1 MGNPI
6 RAFTPPLGATP
17 AGIGKS
23 PSPVQR
29 IDPHTGAS
37 ILYVPAVYGGNMVMS
52 MPLPGDLDTGQSR
65 SLDSQAEGLVGFPN
79 ALLHRKEPSATQRSL
94 NYHLAPPSPAFPPH
108 PASGRTFPQQYPVPR
123 LPYRVNQPPHPGMP
137 QQNQQQLSPAFTGGS
152 HSSFFSGSIPTH
164 RSVQSPTVDGT
175 ESSGVEEMSSTLRTH
190 MGHPGGQHPGL
201 TQHTRVSNFGEDGQD
216 GSMVDSLDAPVF
228 LFFRYPGLLREMPPQ
243 EQPELREVTELQ
255 PPPQSRLLQYRQSQS
270 RASVDPSSS
279 LAPLSN
285 HAGPFPSGLYSHET
299 GRNLLNQNILNNQAL
314 QHPENPLYNTSSYP
328 NQPPAQSGSPPPSQ
342 VKYLLQEAQWSHSGA
357 ASASQQNHLLGNQSH
372 SLLYGLPIMAHP
384 SRQEQV
390 LMQLH
395 HQQQQQQQQQHQQ
408 QQQNQG
414 PDSESY
420 HPLSPRTSAAAALHS
435 VDEVDILYL
444 TQCDKHI
451 KVFLSSMG

>member
-52 MPLPGDLDTGQSR
+52 MPLPVGYQNRFAVDPRIMSHPAAVAYNLNLLQPQNRGSPIPYSGVTHPSPLGMAQPSPEKDLQADLAR
-65 SLDSQAEGLVGFPN
+65 NDSQADGLVGFPN

-216 GSMVDSLDAPVF
+216 GSMVDSL
-228 LFFRYPGLLREMPPQ
+228 GE
-243 EQPELREVTELQ
+243 
-255 PPPQSRLLQYRQSQS
+255 
-270 RASVDPSSS
+270 
-279 LAPLSN
+279 
-285 HAGPFPSGLYSHET
+285 
-299 GRNLLNQNILNNQAL
+299 
-314 QHPENPLYNTSSYP
+314 
-328 NQPPAQSGSPPPSQ
+328 
-342 VKYLLQEAQWSHSGA
+342 
-357 ASASQQNHLLGNQSH
+357 
-372 SLLYGLPIMAHP
+372 
-384 SRQEQV
+384 
-390 LMQLH
+390 
-395 HQQQQQQQQQHQQ
+395 
-408 QQQNQG
+408 
-414 PDSESY
+414 
-420 HPLSPRTSAAAALHS
+420 
-435 VDEVDILYL
+435 
-444 TQCDKHI
+444 
-451 KVFLSSMG
+451 